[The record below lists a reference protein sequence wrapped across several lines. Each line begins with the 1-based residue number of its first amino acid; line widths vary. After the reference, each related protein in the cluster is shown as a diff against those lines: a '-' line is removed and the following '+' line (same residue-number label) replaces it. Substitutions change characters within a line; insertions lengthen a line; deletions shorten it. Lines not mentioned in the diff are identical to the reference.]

1 MLLSAILLLGAPAMS
16 AAAMPMDPC
25 CDEAP
30 CHDLDKSLC
39 PDGCVVACQVVAAPE
54 SQIAEPVETGLAPI
68 RSRRPLLAAGTRAR
82 PGASAP
88 AVKPSSERP
97 SFNLKS
103 ENHHETYPFDG
114 GADAARLGV
123 GRLRRRAGSGDQGRP
138 GLLRPRSGLL
148 QRRSLLLIQP

>member
-54 SQIAEPVETGLAPI
+54 SQIAEPVETGLAPTVAAP
-68 RSRRPLLAAGTRAR
+68 SRWP
-82 PGASAP
+82 PGRTPAP
-88 AVKPSSERP
+88 ELPP
-97 SFNLKS
+97 
-103 ENHHETYPFDG
+103 
-114 GADAARLGV
+114 
-123 GRLRRRAGSGDQGRP
+123 
-138 GLLRPRSGLL
+138 PR
-148 QRRSLLLIQP
+148 